1 MNNPYLKFSPDELD
15 AMIAAEEAKEQS
27 NEIVKNPYLN
37 VPKEQLDAMIAEE
50 EAKQLQQETSYGKE
64 ALRQVG
70 RTGRGIATGIAGL
83 ADIPNL
89 ASMGLHAAGLK
100 EDPLFYQPVS
110 QRVQEKI
117 DEITSGK
124 LKPRSRFE
132 RAADAVVE
140 GIAPLALAPL
150 TGGASL
156 TGTLARNIAGTG
168 AKKGI
173 QKSAEKLASLGAK
186 TYAPTAGNLAGSAG
200 SSLAMQQYLDEN
212 EDPSTLAALA
222 AGLAGGV
229 GAQVAPKAIKSI
241 GKGIRHPIQSTK
253 NTAASLYA
261 KRLGIDP
268 EQFARYEELGISPT
282 AGHIS
287 KKHSTKAREEI
298 LRHHP
303 SSRDEFSKSYMKR
316 EEEIAKN
323 LGVSEP
329 EDLKRTVR
337 NIDKS
342 IAKHGAEGYKKRV
355 GDIFEH
361 YQDKFKA
368 REEQA
373 INNRELVN
381 VSDIHKKLSEGAK
394 GLKKSKE
401 LKDFEKT
408 QLGHFRKQI
417 EDYSESVLTSKDIS
431 DLRKQGFPDDL
442 IAKMGN
448 SDKLVGY
455 AGLEALRRE
464 AKSLRD
470 NAKRG
475 TPEYRDS
482 SYIYDMLSRKRHDF
496 MEQTGSPIEKHA
508 AKKAREVY
516 RQYASKG
523 EKNLKKYIFD
533 ITESLNDASAFEKL
547 VSKDPKYLHVTR
559 MGLPKDEQKMLAES
573 VIEHLGK
580 QQGRFNI
587 NHAYTRW
594 AKLEPGV
601 QSEFL
606 LNLSKPERKNFLGTM
621 DLIGE
626 NKHVMENIANVSR
639 SAHTS
644 TSIKA
649 REDIM
654 SQALKGNIKGVME
667 QLFKNGL
674 YRLDAKAY
682 TDPIFLKRMNDMAK
696 AQTSKSLANHTNLLL
711 KSPVFRHLSR
721 QEQQNHS
728 KD

>member
-1 MNNPYLKFSPDELD
+1 MPHDDLGFVPYATQNDLGFVP
-15 AMIAAEEAKEQS
+15 EQS
-27 NEIVKNPYLN
+27 LED
-37 VPKEQLDAMIAEE
+37 ESSFGEE
-50 EAKQLQQETSYGKE
+50 T
-64 ALRQVG
+64 LRQLG
-70 RTGRGIATGIAGL
+70 RTGRGVATGIAGL

-89 ASMGLHAAGLK
+89 AAMGLHAAGLK
-100 EDPLFYQPVS
+100 EDPLFYEPVA

-140 GIAPLALAPL
+140 GIAPLALAPV

-156 TGTLARNIAGTG
+156 TGTLTRNLAKNIAGTG
-168 AKKGI
+168 AKKSI
-173 QKSAEKLASLGAK
+173 QKGAEKLASLGAK

-212 EDPSTLAALA
+212 EDPSIVAALA

-229 GAQVAPKAIKSI
+229 GAQVAPQAIKSI
-241 GKGIRHPIQSTK
+241 GKGMRHPIESTK
-253 NTAASLYA
+253 NAAASLYA
-261 KRLGIDP
+261 KRLGINP
-268 EQFARYEELGISPT
+268 EQYARNEQLGLPVT
-282 AGHIS
+282 AGQVS
-287 KKHSTKAREEI
+287 KKDSTKAREEI

-303 SSRDEFSKSYMKR
+303 SSRDEFAKSYKSR
-316 EEEIAKN
+316 EEAIAKN

-342 IAKHGAEGYKKRV
+342 IAREGAEGYKKRIS
-355 GDIFEH
+355 DIFEH
-361 YQDKFKA
+361 YQNKFEG
-368 REEQA
+368 REQQA
-373 INNRELVN
+373 IENRELVN
-381 VSDIHKKLSEGAK
+381 VSDIHDKLSAGAK
-394 GLKKSKE
+394 GLKKTKE

-408 QLGHFRKQI
+408 PLGHFRKQI
-417 EDYSESVLTSKDIS
+417 EDYAESSLTAKDIS
-431 DLRKQGFPDDL
+431 NLRKQGF
-442 IAKMGN
+442 
-448 SDKLVGY
+448 SDEIIEKIGTPNKLVGY
-455 AGLEALRRE
+455 AGLESLRRE

-496 MEQTGSPIEKHA
+496 MEEAGTTTEKHA

-516 RQYASKG
+516 RQYASKD
-523 EKNLKKYIFD
+523 EKNFKKYIYD
-533 ITESLNDASAFEKL
+533 ITESSNDAAAFEKL
-547 VSKDPKYLHVTR
+547 ISKDPKYLHVTR
-559 MGLPKDEQKMLAES
+559 MGLPKEEQNRLAES

-594 AKLEPGV
+594 EKLEPGV
-601 QSEFL
+601 QAEFL
-606 LNLSKPERKNFLGTM
+606 QSMHKPDRKNFLGTM

-626 NKHVMENIANVSR
+626 NKDVMEKISNVSR
-639 SAHTS
+639 SAHTLTS
-644 TSIKA
+644 TKA
-649 REDIM
+649 REDIL
-654 SQALKGNIKGVME
+654 SSALKGNVKGVME

-682 TDPIFLKRMNDMAK
+682 TDPIFLKRMNEMAK
-696 AQTSKSLANHTNLLL
+696 AQNGKTLYNRTNLLL

-721 QEQQNHS
+721 ENEKTKESEKKQKKLHIMMTPNRAYQIN
-728 KD
+728 